1 MKAVITITEDL
12 YKKIM
17 KYTDSK
23 DISEAVNI
31 ALKDWMFYNRMKILN
46 DKLSPKSNPHQFN

>member
-1 MKAVITITEDL
+1 
-12 YKKIM
+12 M

-31 ALKDWMFYNRMKILN
+31 ALKDWMFFNRMKILN
-46 DKLSPKSNPHQFN
+46 DKLSPKSNPQPFN

>member
-1 MKAVITITEDL
+1 MKVMVTITEDL

-17 KYTDSK
+17 KYTNSK

-31 ALKDWMFYNRMKILN
+31 ALKDWMFFNRMKILN
-46 DKLSPKSNPHQFN
+46 DKLSPKSNPHPFS